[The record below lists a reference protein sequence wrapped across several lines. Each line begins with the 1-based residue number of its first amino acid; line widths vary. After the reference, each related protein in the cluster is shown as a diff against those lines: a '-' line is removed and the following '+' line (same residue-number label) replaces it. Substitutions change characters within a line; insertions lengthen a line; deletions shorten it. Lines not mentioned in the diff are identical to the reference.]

1 MKFKILFLIDLNRD
15 NVSYISFKDF
25 LDNLKKKKIEII
37 VIDVSFLHK
46 QKKNKSKIYLRYKNL
61 FELNKSNFF
70 KPNNINEFDLIIKK
84 NKNVLFY
91 NHFLKELKYYSINRS
106 LLKLNIKSFYVSSL
120 GYNPISFNYVNSS
133 YIKKIAYFLKYRS
146 SYYIF
151 RFLLL
156 FNLFL
161 KIDIHFEASDYI
173 VKSIK
178 NSLSFKIKNK
188 FKSFDISYYKK
199 IIKINSKHYDEML
212 LKKYPIKKEYIVF
225 IDGMPFDHA
234 DVLRREGSLL
244 KENRNLYYKNIKK
257 LFLQLSKIYKKKVII
272 CLHPKYQKN
281 RIRKDFEGFVW
292 KMHQTEK
299 YIAKSFMVV
308 VLESSSIVQAVLL
321 KKKILTIHGR
331 IIGEHGNKR
340 CLAYA
345 RDLGLNKID
354 IGKINTWRLNK
365 IKFNKKKIHKYY
377 DNYIKKNIVTK
388 SKITSS
394 EQIIQAISKLV

>member
-1 MKFKILFLIDLNRD
+1 
-15 NVSYISFKDF
+15 
-25 LDNLKKKKIEII
+25 
-37 VIDVSFLHK
+37 
-46 QKKNKSKIYLRYKNL
+46 
-61 FELNKSNFF
+61 
-70 KPNNINEFDLIIKK
+70 
-84 NKNVLFY
+84 
-91 NHFLKELKYYSINRS
+91 
-106 LLKLNIKSFYVSSL
+106 
-120 GYNPISFNYVNSS
+120 
-133 YIKKIAYFLKYRS
+133 
-146 SYYIF
+146 
-151 RFLLL
+151 
-156 FNLFL
+156 
-161 KIDIHFEASDYI
+161 
-173 VKSIK
+173 
-178 NSLSFKIKNK
+178 
-188 FKSFDISYYKK
+188 
-199 IIKINSKHYDEML
+199 
-212 LKKYPIKKEYIVF
+212 
-225 IDGMPFDHA
+225 MPFDHA

-354 IGKINTWRLNK
+354 IGKINTWRLEK
-365 IKFNKKKIHKYY
+365 IKFNKKK
-377 DNYIKKNIVTK
+377 N
-388 SKITSS
+388 
-394 EQIIQAISKLV
+394 

>member
-1 MKFKILFLIDLNRD
+1 MKSKILFLIDLSRD

-25 LDNLKKKKIEII
+25 LDSLKKHKIEII
-37 VIDVSFLHK
+37 IIDVSFLHK
-46 QKKNKSKIYLRYKNL
+46 QKKNKSKNYLTYKKL
-61 FELNKSNFF
+61 FKLNKSNFF
-70 KPNNINEFDLIIKK
+70 KPNNINEFDIIIKK
-84 NKNVLFY
+84 NKLILFY
-91 NHFLKELKYYSINRS
+91 NHFLKDLKYFSINRS
-106 LLKLNIKSFYVSSL
+106 LLKFNIKSFYVSSL
-120 GYNPISFNYVNSS
+120 GYNPLSFDYVNTS
-133 YIKKIAYFLKYRS
+133 YIKKIAYFLKYRL

-161 KIDIHFEASDYI
+161 KIDIHFEASDYV

-188 FKSFDISYYKK
+188 FKSLDISYYKK

-212 LKKYPIKKEYIVF
+212 MKKYPIKKEYIVF
-225 IDGMPFDHA
+225 IDGMPFDHV

-244 KENRNLYYKNIKK
+244 KEKRSLYYKNIKK

-272 CLHPKYQKN
+272 CLHPKYEKN
-281 RIRKDFEGFVW
+281 KIRKDFEGFVW
-292 KMHQTEK
+292 KLKQTEK

-308 VLESSSIVQAVLL
+308 VLESSSIVQAILL

-331 IIGEHGNKR
+331 IIGEHGDKR

-345 RDLGLNKID
+345 KDLGLNKID
-354 IGKINTWRLNK
+354 IGNIDSWELKK
-365 IKFNKKKIHKYY
+365 IKFNKNKIDKYY
-377 DNYIKKNIVTK
+377 GNYIKKNIVTK

-394 EQIIQAISKLV
+394 EQIIQALSKLV